1 MLLAAVTM
9 VLALAL
15 IVTRTRVK
23 QVVVPSQVLVEILE
37 HVQDLSFGV
46 TPVVAVAI
54 VKGQPLLSLGQ
65 TSAFVPILIRAIV
78 QLGAHG
84 VVATLK
90 QEAVTKPVFALVII
104 PFIRFDSAL
113 VVAAMVAV
121 LLHHLLVYQA
131 GDRVLLR
138 VMAAHRAMDVEIPKP
153 AIPKCALLTLLISTL
168 PNLCI
173 LWIKTTPTP

>member
-46 TPVVAVAI
+46 TPVVAI

-113 VVAAMVAV
+113 VVMVMVMVMAVAVAV

-138 VMAAHRAMDVEIPKP
+138 VMAAHRAMDVEIPGP
-153 AIPKCALLTLLISTL
+153 AIPKCALLTLLIST
-168 PNLCI
+168 
-173 LWIKTTPTP
+173 

>member
-37 HVQDLSFGV
+37 HVQDLGFGV
-46 TPVVAVAI
+46 TPVVAI

-113 VVAAMVAV
+113 VVAAIVAV

-138 VMAAHRAMDVEIPKP
+138 ATAAHRAMDVELPGP
-153 AIPKCALLTLLISTL
+153 AIPKCALLTLLIST
-168 PNLCI
+168 
-173 LWIKTTPTP
+173 

>member
-46 TPVVAVAI
+46 TPVVAI

-113 VVAAMVAV
+113 VVAVMVVAAVVAV

-138 VMAAHRAMDVEIPKP
+138 VMAARKPVTVELPRP
-153 AIPKCALLTLLISTL
+153 AIPKCALLTLLIST
-168 PNLCI
+168 
-173 LWIKTTPTP
+173 

>member
-46 TPVVAVAI
+46 TPVVAI

-113 VVAAMVAV
+113 VVAVMVVAAVVAV

-138 VMAAHRAMDVEIPKP
+138 VMAAHRAMDVEIPRP
-153 AIPKCALLTLLISTL
+153 AIPKCALLTLLIST
-168 PNLCI
+168 
-173 LWIKTTPTP
+173 